1 MITDSQFTLNCS
13 GPGGSINKTVNVIVL
28 QSSNGTALLSWTPPI
43 QNTDGS
49 LLKDLAG
56 YTIRYGTSPGNY
68 SETITLNNPGLSSY
82 LVENLFSADWFFV
95 MTTINSSGIES
106 GNSREVGKT
115 IN

>member
-1 MITDSQFTLNCS
+1 MTADSQFTLICN
-13 GPGGSINKTVNVIVL
+13 GPGGSVSKTVDVIVL

-49 LLKDLAG
+49 LLTDLAG
-56 YTIRYGTSPGNY
+56 YKIRYGTSPGNY

-95 MTTINSSGIES
+95 MTSINSSGIES